1 MWADQNAHLD
11 EAEDYIKR
19 ALAADPDNGAYLDS
33 IGWLHYRQGHY
44 EQALA
49 ELLNAARVLKTDDPT
64 VFEHIGDAYA
74 MLQQIPQAI
83 EYWQKSLALDQTNQ
97 KLAAKIAAAK
107 TKLGKGAPAGAPPTK
122 S

>member
-1 MWADQNAHLD
+1 
-11 EAEDYIKR
+11 
-19 ALAADPDNGAYLDS
+19 
-33 IGWLHYRQGHY
+33 
-44 EQALA
+44 
-49 ELLNAARVLKTDDPT
+49 
-64 VFEHIGDAYA
+64 